1 MREVETQRSKVSAE
15 AGEKVLETR
24 AGALSG
30 RTCPGRPLLGEMKL
44 GLVHPDVIVHLERD
58 EKIEQDCFTAPV
70 WATKIEHRKG
80 VSGRF
85 FPLGFWMAG

>member
-1 MREVETQRSKVSAE
+1 
-15 AGEKVLETR
+15 
-24 AGALSG
+24 
-30 RTCPGRPLLGEMKL
+30 MKL

-58 EKIEQDCFTAPV
+58 EKIEQDCFTTPV